1 MIPVIGQP
9 TPFYGAAGQKV
20 KAEAKAEPV
29 TLTSDDTIV
38 FTLRILNLDNAADVQ
53 RPDLSEIDAFRRN
66 FQIEDGP
73 PADTEPAGTRIFR
86 YTLRPRRETVTAIP
100 AF

>member
-9 TPFYGAAGQKV
+9 SPFYGAAGKKV
-20 KAEAKAEPV
+20 KAEAQAEPL
-29 TLTSDDTIV
+29 TLSTEDTIV
-38 FTLRILNLDNAADVQ
+38 FTLRILNLENPADVQ
-53 RPDLSEIDAFRRN
+53 RPDLSEIDAFRRD

-86 YTLRPRRETVTAIP
+86 YKLRPRRDSVTAI
-100 AF
+100 